1 MSIFSSGASSYSSNI
16 FLSGGGGGGSY
27 IYPWDPDTLEPIWI
41 LPSFILLNHHK
52 MAEKGF
58 MYGYKNKQI
67 KITEHNYNELT
78 SALLIVSFN
87 WMIIYDD
94 M

>member
-1 MSIFSSGASSYSSNI
+1 
-16 FLSGGGGGGSY
+16 
-27 IYPWDPDTLEPIWI
+27 
-41 LPSFILLNHHK
+41 

>member
-1 MSIFSSGASSYSSNI
+1 
-16 FLSGGGGGGSY
+16 
-27 IYPWDPDTLEPIWI
+27 
-41 LPSFILLNHHK
+41 
-52 MAEKGF
+52 
-58 MYGYKNKQI
+58 MYEYKNKQI

>member
-16 FLSGGGGGGSY
+16 FLSGGGGSY
-27 IYPWDPDTLEPIWI
+27 ISPWDPDTLGTIFI

-52 MAEKGF
+52 RAEKGF
-58 MYGYKNKQI
+58 MYEYKNKQI

-78 SALLIVSFN
+78 SASLIVSCN